1 MSQFERF
8 QPLAFAA
15 AQAALKDAQ
24 IENSA
29 RAFRGADLVALGG
42 ADSHVVTRGSG
53 LGNDGG
59 QHLTKN
65 RLSPYKPGV
74 AEQSKWDWYQS
85 TVAVEDPGS
94 SGLVNCLLRAWEF
107 SDFVPAKNLNGYH
120 YGGQI
125 VRGERV
131 LCHLCWGGQ
140 PGVNVKTTSDES
152 HVLARA
158 LADFG
163 IEHLPTRVDSCLD
176 WEEDGL
182 FDSLAASLIEFAQLG
197 KGLAINQQG
206 DWTRGIGRTLYLGSP
221 SSPVR
226 LVLYEKGY
234 EQGGDAP
241 LNWVRLEARVR
252 PKKEHRAEVASWSP
266 EHAFAAGWIA
276 AACKHIGLDDLEKR
290 AVGTIWKRTDDEKTR
305 WAMLRQYGPALRKWL
320 CECGGD
326 REEFGRQLADALTAE
341 EKTGGVQEASGEPQ
355 DASEIEVQ
363 HAANERADAGTES
376 GADRG
381 RGSPGRTVWRGVHES
396 GEHRGVPGE
405 SRSSERSGQSD
416 LRPDDTHQSARRTA
430 PSVAGRGEDA
440 QRWAGR
446 EGEGTEGIGGRSG
459 SADSGPKS
467 GDRGLDSDRQTDA
480 RSDARYV
487 EGIGESPHRGGS
499 PSGKKLTQ
507 QG

>member
-15 AQAALKDAQ
+15 AQAALNDAQ
-24 IENSA
+24 IEKSA
-29 RAFRGADLVALGG
+29 RAFRGADSVALGA
-42 ADSHVVTRGSG
+42 ADPHVVTRGSG
-53 LGNDGG
+53 FPRDGG
-59 QHLTKN
+59 QLPTKN

-152 HVLARA
+152 HVLAKA

-182 FDSLAASLIEFAQLG
+182 FDSLAASLIEFAQIG

-252 PKKEHRAEVASWSP
+252 PKKEHRVEVSSWSP

-305 WAMLRQYGPALRKWL
+305 WAMLRQYGSALRKWL
-320 CECGGD
+320 AECGGD
-326 REEFGRQLADALTAE
+326 REEFGRRLADALMQE
-341 EKTGGVQEASGEPQ
+341 ETTGGNSASVDPQ
-355 DASEIEVQ
+355 DAKQSEVQ
-363 HAANERADAGTES
+363 HAENQRAVPGAQS

-381 RGSPGRTVWRGVHES
+381 REFARRTVWRGVHES
-396 GEHRGVPGE
+396 GEQRGVSGE
-405 SRSSERSGQSD
+405 SRSGERSGQSD
-416 LRPDDTHQSARRTA
+416 LRPDDAHQPRRDTT

-440 QRWAGR
+440 QRRAGR
-446 EGEGTEGIGGRSG
+446 AGKGTEGVGGRSVRNNGGAKSGHRSSDFDRPADAGDVEGIGG
-459 SADSGPKS
+459 
-467 GDRGLDSDRQTDA
+467 
-480 RSDARYV
+480 
-487 EGIGESPHRGGS
+487 SPHWEGS
-499 PSGKKLTQ
+499 PSAEANHTR

>member
-1 MSQFERF
+1 MSQFESFR
-8 QPLAFAA
+8 PLAFAA
-15 AQAALKDAQ
+15 AQAAIKDAQ
-24 IENSA
+24 NEKSD
-29 RAFRGADLVALGG
+29 RAFRAVDLVALAA
-42 ADSHVVTRGSG
+42 ADPHVVTRGSG
-53 LGNDGG
+53 FTRDGG
-59 QHLTKN
+59 QLPTKN

-74 AEQSKWDWYQS
+74 AEQSKWDWYQT

-125 VRGERV
+125 TRGDRV

-140 PGVNVKTTSDES
+140 AGVNLKTTSDES
-152 HVLARA
+152 HVLASA
-158 LADFG
+158 MADFG
-163 IEHLPTRVDSCLD
+163 VEHLPTRVDSCLD

-182 FDSLAASLIEFAQLG
+182 FDSLATALIKFAQLG

-305 WAMLRQYGPALRKWL
+305 WAMLRQYGSALRKWL
-320 CECGGD
+320 AECGGD
-326 REEFGRQLADALTAE
+326 REEFGRRLADALTE
-341 EKTGGVQEASGEPQ
+341 EETTGGDSASVTPQ
-355 DASEIEVQ
+355 DAKVREVQ
-363 HAANERADAGTES
+363 HATKNERAVPGAQS
-376 GADRG
+376 GAVQSGGSAGREVRG
-381 RGSPGRTVWRGVHES
+381 GVHQG
-396 GEHRGVPGE
+396 GEQRVVSGE
-405 SRSSERSGQSD
+405 SRSGERSGQSD
-416 LRPDDTHQSARRTA
+416 LQRDGADQSARHSA
-430 PSVAGRGEDA
+430 PSVAGRRENA
-440 QRWAGR
+440 QRWTGR
-446 EGEGTEGIGGRSG
+446 EGAGTTGAGGRSVSVDGGPQSGHRSSDFDRPADAGDVERIGG
-459 SADSGPKS
+459 SS
-467 GDRGLDSDRQTDA
+467 RW
-480 RSDARYV
+480 
-487 EGIGESPHRGGS
+487 EGSPHATN
-499 PSGKKLTQ
+499 TQ

>member
-1 MSQFERF
+1 MSQIERF

-42 ADSHVVTRGSG
+42 ADPHVVTRGSG
-53 LGNDGG
+53 FTQYGG
-59 QHLTKN
+59 QPPTKN

-74 AEQSKWDWYQS
+74 AEQSKWDWYQT

-125 VRGERV
+125 TRGDRV

-140 PGVNVKTTSDES
+140 PGVNLKTTSDES
-152 HVLARA
+152 HVLASA
-158 LADFG
+158 MADFG
-163 IEHLPTRVDSCLD
+163 VEHLPTRVDSCLD

-182 FDSLAASLIEFAQLG
+182 FDSLATALIQFAQLG

-305 WAMLRQYGPALRKWL
+305 WAMLRQYGSALRKWL
-320 CECGGD
+320 AECGGD
-326 REEFGRQLADALTAE
+326 REEFGRRLADALTQE
-341 EKTGGVQEASGEPQ
+341 ETTGGNSASVDPQ
-355 DASEIEVQ
+355 DAKESEVQ
-363 HAANERADAGTES
+363 HAENERAVPGAQS

-381 RGSPGRTVWRGVHES
+381 REFAGRTVWGGVHEG
-396 GEHRGVPGE
+396 GEQRGVSGE

-416 LRPDDTHQSARRTA
+416 LRPDDANQPVRRAA
-430 PSVAGRGEDA
+430 PSVEWRGEDA
-440 QRWAGR
+440 QRRTGR
-446 EGEGTEGIGGRSG
+446 EGAGTTGAGGRSV
-459 SADSGPKS
+459 SADGGLESGHRS
-467 GDRGLDSDRQTDA
+467 SDFDRPADA
-480 RSDARYV
+480 WDV
-487 EGIGESPHRGGS
+487 ERIGGS
-499 PSGKKLTQ
+499 PHWEGSSHATNTQ

>member
-1 MSQFERF
+1 MSQFESFR
-8 QPLAFAA
+8 PLAFAA
-15 AQAALKDAQ
+15 AQAAIKDAQ
-24 IENSA
+24 NEKSD
-29 RAFRGADLVALGG
+29 RAFRAVDLVALAA
-42 ADSHVVTRGSG
+42 ADPHVVTRGSG
-53 LGNDGG
+53 FTRDGG
-59 QHLTKN
+59 QLPTKN

-74 AEQSKWDWYQS
+74 AEQSKWDWYQT

-125 VRGERV
+125 TRGDRV

-140 PGVNVKTTSDES
+140 AGVNLKTTSDES
-152 HVLARA
+152 HVLASA
-158 LADFG
+158 MADFG
-163 IEHLPTRVDSCLD
+163 VEHLPTRVDSCLD

-182 FDSLAASLIEFAQLG
+182 FDSLATALIKFAQLG

-305 WAMLRQYGPALRKWL
+305 WAMLRQYGSALRKWL
-320 CECGGD
+320 AECGGD
-326 REEFGRQLADALTAE
+326 REEFGRRLADALRE
-341 EKTGGVQEASGEPQ
+341 ETTGGAHDAAGNPAGCQER
-355 DASEIEVQ
+355 EVQ
-363 HAANERADAGTES
+363 HAANERADSGAES

-381 RGSPGRTVWRGVHES
+381 RGSVGRTVWRGVQES
-396 GEHRGVPGE
+396 GEQRGVPGE

-416 LRPDDTHQSARRTA
+416 LRPDDAHQPRRHTT

-440 QRWAGR
+440 QRRAGR
-446 EGEGTEGIGGRSG
+446 AGKGTEGIGGRSG
-459 SADSGPKS
+459 RNDGRAESGHRSSDFDRPADA
-467 GDRGLDSDRQTDA
+467 GDVQ
-480 RSDARYV
+480 
-487 EGIGESPHRGGS
+487 GIGGSPHREGS
-499 PSGKKLTQ
+499 PHATNTQ
-507 QG
+507 QV